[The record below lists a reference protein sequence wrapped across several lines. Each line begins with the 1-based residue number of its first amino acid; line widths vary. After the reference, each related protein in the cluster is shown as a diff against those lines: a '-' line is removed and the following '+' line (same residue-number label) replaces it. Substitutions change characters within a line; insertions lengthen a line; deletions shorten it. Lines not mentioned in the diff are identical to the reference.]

1 MSQGMKLLS
10 LLFPHPSPVEH
21 LIPVRNASFSP
32 YSNSTGVHCGEGVG
46 SSVGREGE
54 PWGGR
59 GSRVE
64 REGVG
69 AVWGGREGGTFLLL
83 GLFANHRDTTWL

>member
-1 MSQGMKLLS
+1 M
-10 LLFPHPSPVEH
+10 
-21 LIPVRNASFSP
+21 
-32 YSNSTGVHCGEGVG
+32 
-46 SSVGREGE
+46 
-54 PWGGR
+54 WGGR

-69 AVWGGREGGTFLLL
+69 AAWGGREGGTFLLL